1 MLGRCVMNWRTPSAD
16 VDAVPTR
23 RMSGWWAMTA
33 PMPSRNKG
41 WSSTHRM
48 VIASAACAPAPVAS
62 ELFVMSSKP
71 QTALYL
77 TKHCASCPTEC
88 I

>member
-1 MLGRCVMNWRTPSAD
+1 MLGRRAMNWLTASAA

-33 PMPSRNKG
+33 PIPSRNKG

-48 VIASAACAPAPVAS
+48 VIASAACAAARVAS
-62 ELFVMSSKP
+62 ELFVVGSRTRS
-71 QTALYL
+71 
-77 TKHCASCPTEC
+77 
-88 I
+88 